1 MCSNC
6 DSSFGLGV
14 TGNDD
19 ELVWFTSEDPAGGY
33 EEALK
38 MDLNFPCSEP
48 SALTN
53 VSQDHEPQGSEN
65 MRSSFVTESKDEF
78 KFKDQVGLVIFY

>member
-1 MCSNC
+1 MLSNC

-14 TGNDD
+14 PGNDD

-33 EEALK
+33 EEAMNFK
-38 MDLNFPCSEP
+38 FPCSES

-53 VSQDHEPQGSEN
+53 VSQDHECRESDTKGSSIVSQS
-65 MRSSFVTESKDEF
+65 RDEC
-78 KFKDQVGLVIFY
+78 KLNAQ